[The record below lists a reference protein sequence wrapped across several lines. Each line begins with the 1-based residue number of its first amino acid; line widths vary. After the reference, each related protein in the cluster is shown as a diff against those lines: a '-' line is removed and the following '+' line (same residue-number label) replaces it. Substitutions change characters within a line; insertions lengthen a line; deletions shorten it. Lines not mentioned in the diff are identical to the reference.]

1 MVQLYQF
8 SILLIFQLIFY
19 IVAKKYN
26 IVDRPNQRSSHHRQT
41 VIGAGIVFP
50 FAFFLWLSF
59 YGLSF
64 HYFVIGLILISITSF
79 IDDIFN
85 INQFFRFSVHFCA
98 CFLLLHEVGFMSG
111 SIFVLLFSFIL
122 ITGWIN
128 AYNFMD
134 GINGMTA
141 LYSVVL
147 FITFYLLYI
156 QNGFIDINLIKIM
169 LFSLVIFSW
178 FNLRKEALMFSG
190 DVGAISLSY
199 IIAFIFLF
207 FIKENNNW
215 NYILFFSVYGVE
227 SVLTIIERIMK
238 KENIC

>member
-1 MVQLYQF
+1 
-8 SILLIFQLIFY
+8 
-19 IVAKKYN
+19 
-26 IVDRPNQRSSHHRQT
+26 
-41 VIGAGIVFP
+41 
-50 FAFFLWLSF
+50 
-59 YGLSF
+59 
-64 HYFVIGLILISITSF
+64 
-79 IDDIFN
+79 
-85 INQFFRFSVHFCA
+85 
-98 CFLLLHEVGFMSG
+98 
-111 SIFVLLFSFIL
+111 
-122 ITGWIN
+122 
-128 AYNFMD
+128 MD